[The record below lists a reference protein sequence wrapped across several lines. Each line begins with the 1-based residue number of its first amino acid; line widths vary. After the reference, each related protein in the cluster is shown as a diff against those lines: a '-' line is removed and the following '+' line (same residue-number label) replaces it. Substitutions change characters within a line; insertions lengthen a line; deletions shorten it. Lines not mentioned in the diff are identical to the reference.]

1 LLNGAGDAERRVAEI
16 SVEQAQL
23 DLEVA
28 QAALAQAQLR
38 APMAGAVLSV
48 DVEVGQQVSGGTSA
62 VTLTDLSQLELTVN
76 VAEVDVGKIKP
87 GQAAEIMVDAQ
98 PDSIFQGTITRIAP
112 SSEPESGVVNYPVT
126 VQLASTHLDGV
137 RPGMT
142 AVATFAGEELADS
155 WLVPTS
161 ALAER
166 GGKSV
171 VMILRAGRPTPIEI
185 TRQGSQGEWTVVQ
198 SAELQ
203 AGDEALGEVSSFL
216 DQENTFRGFGAPGA
230 GPAFRPR

>member
-1 LLNGAGDAERRVAEI
+1 
-16 SVEQAQL
+16 
-23 DLEVA
+23 
-28 QAALAQAQLR
+28 
-38 APMAGAVLSV
+38 
-48 DVEVGQQVSGGTSA
+48 
-62 VTLTDLSQLELTVN
+62 
-76 VAEVDVGKIKP
+76 
-87 GQAAEIMVDAQ
+87 
-98 PDSIFQGTITRIAP
+98 
-112 SSEPESGVVNYPVT
+112 
-126 VQLASTHLDGV
+126 
-137 RPGMT
+137 MT

-185 TRQGSQGEWTVVQ
+185 TPQGSQGEWTVVQ